1 MECLIV
7 LFLCVL
13 GFISQIKSVKCTD
26 WKASQLQMVYDLYRN
41 GANSIWEHTLMDPHV
56 LSSSNNNSV
65 IKGFASQTSIKKKP
79 NPNDS
84 LHPIKSDFIRAKYQ
98 MFAYVNKTN
107 SNKDDPE
114 SEAEL
119 SEQLHSS
126 VRTPNLKTS
135 LRLLA
140 AGANP

>member
-1 MECLIV
+1 M
-7 LFLCVL
+7 
-13 GFISQIKSVKCTD
+13 KSLKCTT
-26 WKASQLQMVYDLYRN
+26 WKQSQLQMVYDLHRN
-41 GANSIWEHTLMDPHV
+41 GANSIWEHTLLDPHL
-56 LSSSNNNSV
+56 LSSSSNSHV
-65 IKGFASQTSIKKKP
+65 MKGFTSHVGLRKKP
-79 NPNDS
+79 QPNDA
-84 LHPIKSDFIRAKYQ
+84 LHPTKSDFIRAKYQ
-98 MFAYVNKTN
+98 QFAYVNKTH

-114 SEAEL
+114 SEADI

>member
-1 MECLIV
+1 
-7 LFLCVL
+7 
-13 GFISQIKSVKCTD
+13 
-26 WKASQLQMVYDLYRN
+26 MVYDLYRN
-41 GANSIWEHTLMDPHV
+41 GANSIWEHTLLDPHL
-56 LSSSNNNSV
+56 LSSSSNSNV
-65 IKGFASQTSIKKKP
+65 MKGFTSHSGFRKKP
-79 NPNDS
+79 QPNDP

-98 MFAYVNKTN
+98 LFAYVNKSH

-114 SEAEL
+114 SEADI

-140 AGANP
+140 AGANS